1 MSDGEPSDSAPQEP
15 TARERNRAEVMAQVM
30 AAGRRELAEHG
41 ADGLSLRA
49 VAREI
54 GMVSSAVYRYV
65 ASRDELLTL
74 LIIESYNAVGLA
86 AERAS
91 ATEGTAAERFVAI
104 ASAVRDWARENPH
117 EYALLHGSP
126 VPGYRAPQ
134 VTVIPGIRV
143 PTAMLALLIEE
154 YAAGRVSA
162 PPEGEDP
169 PVSPEL
175 SRQLDVVRDHF
186 GVDVPDDVLLRGM
199 SAWTQVYGLIS
210 FELFGQ
216 FANTF
221 EPADD
226 FMGYQFSL
234 AATRVGIA

>member
-1 MSDGEPSDSAPQEP
+1 MTQAQPERKPG
-15 TARERNRAEVMAQVM
+15 ARERARAEVMAQIM

-74 LIIESYNAVGLA
+74 LIIESYDAVGVA
-86 AERAS
+86 AERA
-91 ATEGTAAERFVAI
+91 AQQEGTAAQRFVAI
-104 ASAVRDWARENPH
+104 ACAVRDWALAHPQ

-126 VPGYRAPQ
+126 VPGYRAP
-134 VTVIPGIRV
+134 VDTVNPGIRV
-143 PTAMLALLIEE
+143 PIAMLSLLIGE
-154 YAAGRVSA
+154 YAAGRVTV
-162 PPEGEDP
+162 PPPDQGP

-175 SRQLDVVRDHF
+175 STQLDLVRDYF
-186 GVDVPDDVLLRGM
+186 GAEVPDTLLLAGM
-199 SAWTQVYGLIS
+199 GAWTQVYGLIS

-221 EPADD
+221 EPAEA
-226 FMGYQFSL
+226 MVLYQFE
-234 AATRVGIA
+234 AAAARVGF